1 MFGDHATKLHS
12 RHWPLHP
19 SCYYFLCPFDVRQ
32 YSFHSLLFPST
43 PQTPAS
49 MKPIGIIGLVA
60 AAVAIGVGAGIGCG
74 YAIWGRNK
82 YEDDKWVDLVAD
94 APKTVVADAPKTDV
108 TTFTLSDNEFTIVW
122 DEMQS
127 YKYKNLLLNKS
138 LVYDRDPPDWNQTS
152 LISGASRNEVAATL
166 SRAALMVD
174 DAFNTA
180 QLPYK
185 FNFTLIRPVF
195 VGYEEV
201 FVAKVEYNNATNN
214 QCGDAK
220 VTGVGTVNGTVHTLS
235 TIFYKCMYGQAERL
249 LEKGYDLRRR
259 SEL

>member
-1 MFGDHATKLHS
+1 M
-12 RHWPLHP
+12 R
-19 SCYYFLCPFDVRQ
+19 
-32 YSFHSLLFPST
+32 
-43 PQTPAS
+43 
-49 MKPIGIIGLVA
+49 PIGIICLVT
-60 AAVAIGVGAGIGCG
+60 VAIAIGIGAGIGCG
-74 YAIWGRNK
+74 YAIWGRDKSNSN
-82 YEDDKWVDLVAD
+82 EDDKWVDLVAD
-94 APKTVVADAPKTDV
+94 APKTVV
-108 TTFTLSDNEFTIVW
+108 TTTTMSDNEFTIVW
-122 DEMQS
+122 NDMQS
-127 YKYKNLLLNKS
+127 YKYKNLLLNKNI
-138 LVYDRDPPDWNQTS
+138 VYDRDPPDWNQTS

-174 DAFNTA
+174 DATNTA

-195 VGYEEV
+195 AGSEEA
-201 FVAKVEYNNATNN
+201 FVAKVEYDYATNN

-235 TIFYKCMYGQAERL
+235 TILYKCMYGQAERL

>member
-1 MFGDHATKLHS
+1 
-12 RHWPLHP
+12 
-19 SCYYFLCPFDVRQ
+19 
-32 YSFHSLLFPST
+32 
-43 PQTPAS
+43 
-49 MKPIGIIGLVA
+49 MKTIGIIGLVT
-60 AAVAIGVGAGIGCG
+60 VAITIGLGAGIGSG
-74 YAIWGRNK
+74 YAIWGRDKSNSNED
-82 YEDDKWVDLVAD
+82 EDDKWVNLVAD
-94 APKTVVADAPKTDV
+94 APKTVV
-108 TTFTLSDNEFTIVW
+108 TTSTISDNEFTIVW

-127 YKYKNLLLNKS
+127 YKYKNLLLNKNI
-138 LVYDRDPPDWNQTS
+138 VYNRDPPDWNQTS

-220 VTGVGTVNGTVHTLS
+220 VTGAGTVNGTVHTLS